1 VLKLEFAVE
10 QNTKMLERL
19 DRSMGQL
26 NQPMVALRVQIGQGF
41 ADLRQEMAQGQADL
55 RKEMAQGQADLRKEM
70 AQGQIELLRAMTANC
85 EKLQNKISS
94 VPEKAHRETTAG
106 FVNPQNH
113 FDPIFCCLLAL
124 NFIVAFII
132 LGLVAK
138 DFIGFYLK

>member
-1 VLKLEFAVE
+1 MEERVLKLEFAVE

-19 DRSMGQL
+19 DRSMAQL
-26 NQPMVALRVQIGQGF
+26 NQSMVALRVQMGQGF

-55 RKEMAQGQADLRKEM
+55 RKEMAQGQ
-70 AQGQIELLRAMTANC
+70 IELLREMAANY

-94 VPEKAHRETTAG
+94 VPEKSHRGTTTG
-106 FVNPQNH
+106 FVNLQNH

-124 NFIVAFII
+124 NFIIAFVI

>member
-1 VLKLEFAVE
+1 MEERVLKLEFAVE

-19 DRSMGQL
+19 DFSMAQL
-26 NQPMVALRVQIGQGF
+26 NQSMVALRVQMGQGF
-41 ADLRQEMAQGQADL
+41 ADLRQEMAL
-55 RKEMAQGQADLRKEM
+55 GQADLRKEM
-70 AQGQIELLRAMTANC
+70 AQGQIELRREMAANY

-94 VPEKAHRETTAG
+94 VPEKSHRGTTTG

-124 NFIVAFII
+124 NFIIAFVI
-132 LGLVAK
+132 LGLVTK